1 MTHYQ
6 ILGVTPDT
14 DVAGIRKAWL
24 EKAKA
29 LHPDVNKSPDAE
41 AKFKAAKDAYEVLS
55 DPERR
60 AAYDLSLYAPRSQA
74 QPGHSHSSQ
83 FNEAIRNAMNSPAF
97 GGQQPATDGPDV
109 FDGGP
114 TLSEVFGGLV
124 DSVAASY
131 VGRNPLLR
139 AAYKR
144 VRPEIHSSLRNV
156 LHEDPPVPKKRRS
169 A

>member
-1 MTHYQ
+1 MH
-6 ILGVTPDT
+6 
-14 DVAGIRKAWL
+14 
-24 EKAKA
+24 
-29 LHPDVNKSPDAE
+29 
-41 AKFKAAKDAYEVLS
+41 
-55 DPERR
+55 
-60 AAYDLSLYAPRSQA
+60 SQ
-74 QPGHSHSSQ
+74 
-83 FNEAIRNAMNSPAF
+83 AF
-97 GGQQPATDGPDV
+97 GGQPVPEASPDV

-144 VRPEIHSSLRNV
+144 VRPEIHASLRTV
-156 LHEDPPVPKKRRS
+156 LREQPEQPKKRRS